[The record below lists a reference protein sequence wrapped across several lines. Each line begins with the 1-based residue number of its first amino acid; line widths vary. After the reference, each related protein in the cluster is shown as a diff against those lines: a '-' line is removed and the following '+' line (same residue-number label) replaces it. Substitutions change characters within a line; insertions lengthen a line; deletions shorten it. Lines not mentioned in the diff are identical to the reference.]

1 MGRCFTPLE
10 NTICII
16 SFMALSLSF
25 QHSPVEFWK
34 FSKRGLLLRV
44 YVWVLHALLSAISVI
59 PSECPCDWVFVIA
72 PLRGESDKCMHTCGP
87 SHPPL
92 PPQLF
97 TSPII
102 SFFFSP
108 RAFIQPFFSSH
119 HLQNSWKT
127 SRPIFVSCSF
137 KRTGL
142 NCHQWLFSLGFGT
155 PQGPFVAKGNLAE
168 TGPGR
173 NLPGSDPPQETAPPQ
188 RPRLCHPI
196 TDLPVF
202 RPTMMSWPQTSGLQH
217 PPFSFNVTASSSC
230 LDNHLIQCGI
240 GLYI

>member
-87 SHPPL
+87 SHPP
-92 PPQLF
+92 PPPTALHF
-97 TSPII
+97 
-102 SFFFSP
+102 
-108 RAFIQPFFSSH
+108 SH
-119 HLQNSWKT
+119 HLILFLPSCVYPAILLFASFAEQLEDITSNFRELLLQAHRVKLSPVAVFSGLRNT
-127 SRPIFVSCSF
+127 SRTIC
-137 KRTGL
+137 
-142 NCHQWLFSLGFGT
+142 C
-155 PQGPFVAKGNLAE
+155 
-168 TGPGR
+168 
-173 NLPGSDPPQETAPPQ
+173 
-188 RPRLCHPI
+188 
-196 TDLPVF
+196 
-202 RPTMMSWPQTSGLQH
+202 
-217 PPFSFNVTASSSC
+217 
-230 LDNHLIQCGI
+230 
-240 GLYI
+240 